1 MHIAVVGTGYVGLV
15 SGAGMADFGMDVICV
30 DKDQEKIEKLKQGEI
45 PFYEP
50 GLKELVQKNVS
61 AGRLSFG
68 TDLAEAVRRAL
79 VIFICVGTPPRPD
92 GSADLSFVKEVAL
105 SLAEIIDDYK
115 VIVTKSTVP
124 VGTNR
129 WIKSLI
135 DQHKKKDVKVDIISN
150 PEFLREGCAIEDFM
164 RPDRVVIGG
173 ESPEAIAIIKD
184 IYRPLYLAETPFV
197 ITDLETAEMIKYASN
212 AFLATKISFINE
224 IANLCD
230 KVGADVITVSKAM
243 GLDPRIGHR
252 FLNPG
257 PGFGGSCFP
266 KDVMALDYLGKKYE
280 NPMLILE
287 AVLKVNQRQR
297 IITVEKV
304 ETLLDGLKGKKVG
317 VLGLSFKPNTSD
329 VRESPALT
337 IVEELINRGAKV
349 KAFDPVAM
357 EEFKKAR
364 PKLPVHYCSDPYE
377 AAKGVHCL
385 LILTEWN
392 EFRYLDMERIR
403 KLMATPCLVD
413 ARNIYEPQR
422 IKNLGFKYC
431 GVGRGKLNSDFE
443 MKPFYPE

>member
-15 SGAGMADFGMDVICV
+15 SGAGMADFGMKVICV
-30 DKDQEKIEKLKQGEI
+30 DKVEEKIESLKRGEI

-50 GLKELVQKNVS
+50 GLKELVQKNMA
-61 AGRLSFG
+61 AGRLSFT
-68 TDLAEAVRRAL
+68 TDLAEAVRQAL

-92 GSADLSFVKEVAL
+92 GSADLSFVEEVAL
-105 SLAEIIDDYK
+105 SLAKVIDDYK

-129 WIKSLI
+129 WIKKLI
-135 DQHKKKDVKVDIISN
+135 DENKKENVKVDIISN

-224 IANLCD
+224 VANLCD
-230 KVGADVITVSKAM
+230 KVGADVVTVAKAM

-266 KDVMALDYLGKKYE
+266 KDVMALCYLGKQYE

-287 AVLKVNQRQR
+287 AVLEVNRRQR
-297 IITVEKV
+297 MVTVEKV
-304 ETLLDGLKGKKVG
+304 LRMCGGELSGKTVA

-329 VRESPALT
+329 VRESPALD
-337 IVEELINRGAKV
+337 IVEELLKRGARV
-349 KAFDPVAM
+349 KAYDPVAM
-357 EEFKKAR
+357 EEFRRAKPELEIEYAK
-364 PKLPVHYCSDPYE
+364 DPYE
-377 AAKGVHCL
+377 ATEGAHCL

-392 EFRYLDMERIR
+392 EFRYLDLDRI
-403 KLMATPCLVD
+403 KEAMAEPALVD
-413 ARNIYEPQR
+413 ARNVYEPQR
-422 IKNLGFKYC
+422 LQKLGFRYE
-431 GVGRGKLNSDFE
+431 GMGRGKLNTQAQS
-443 MKPFYPE
+443 

>member
-15 SGAGMADFGMDVICV
+15 SGAGMADFGMKVICV
-30 DKDQEKIEKLKQGEI
+30 DKVEEKIESLKRGEI

-50 GLKELVQKNVS
+50 GLKELVQKNVA
-61 AGRLSFG
+61 AGRLSFT
-68 TDLAEAVRRAL
+68 TDLAEAVRQAL

-92 GSADLSFVKEVAL
+92 GSADLSFVEEVAL
-105 SLAEIIDDYK
+105 SLARVIDDYK

-129 WIKSLI
+129 WIKQLI
-135 DQHKKKDVKVDIISN
+135 DENKKENVKVDIISN

-224 IANLCD
+224 VANLCD
-230 KVGADVITVSKAM
+230 KVGADVVTVAKAM

-266 KDVMALDYLGKKYE
+266 KDVMALAYLGRQNE

-287 AVLKVNQRQR
+287 AVLEVNRRQR
-297 IITVEKV
+297 MVTVEKV
-304 ETLLDGLKGKKVG
+304 ERMCGGDLSGKTVA

-329 VRESPALT
+329 VRESPALD
-337 IVEELINRGAKV
+337 IVEELVKRGATV
-349 KAFDPVAM
+349 KAYDPVAM
-357 EEFKKAR
+357 EEFKRAK
-364 PKLPVHYCSDPYE
+364 PDLPVIYAEDPYQ
-377 AAKGVHCL
+377 AAEGAHCL

-392 EFRYLDMERIR
+392 EFRYLDLDRI
-403 KLMATPCLVD
+403 KEIMAEAAIVD
-413 ARNIYEPQR
+413 ARNIYEPER
-422 IKNLGFKYC
+422 MKRLGFRYQ
-431 GVGRGKLNSDFE
+431 GMGRGKLNSA
-443 MKPFYPE
+443 